1 MPLSSLDLCFDAG
14 NCDWSP
20 PGIFRAVVPL
30 FCGCYCPLS
39 VGAYSLRGG
48 IEPPDLIL
56 SCDSDLWYQAAGTG
70 AHALGEKSLR
80 ITLLGMFTSGCALL
94 CPLLHSASS
103 HVM

>member
-1 MPLSSLDLCFDAG
+1 MPLSSLDLCFDG
-14 NCDWSP
+14 GHCDQSP
-20 PGIFRAVVPL
+20 SGIFRAVVPL

-39 VGAYSLRGG
+39 VGAYSLRGA

-70 AHALGEKSLR
+70 AHALGEKSLS
-80 ITLLGMFTSGCALL
+80 ITLVGMFTSGCALL